1 MEALYIYIAKSSGL
15 IVLFYCAYYFLLRKE
30 TFFNNNR
37 WFLLAGLITSV
48 LLPFFVYTKIVWI
61 DPVPAT
67 DLNFP
72 EVYLSQIPVKNTF
85 EINWNYVILPIYS
98 IGVLV
103 FLLKLIKDFYHLNS
117 VLKAKNIQ
125 QQADYKFIDTS
136 EKIAPFSYFQYI
148 VYNSSMYTSSELENI
163 IEHEKVHSDQ
173 NHSTDV
179 LISQVFCLLFWFNP
193 IIWLYKK
200 AIIQNLEFIA
210 DKEASKKIS
219 NKKAYQYTLLKIT
232 THESCVTITNHF
244 YQSLIKKRIVMLNKN
259 QSKKRNLWK
268 YCVILPAL
276 TTFMLLFQVEII
288 AQEKGSKSTENLNP
302 DKVES
307 IDVFTINKNT
317 TADEIKQR
325 TKTLKEKFN
334 ISAEVSELERNST
347 NEITS
352 ITINLKN
359 EKGVTKIKKTVSPKG
374 IEKIGIIIIKEKNGT
389 ISFNFTDEKP
399 VVTGYKTEDKNI
411 EIRTKNT
418 QTSNLNN
425 DAKTNSDT
433 DTNNNSNVNTN
444 TSVNKDEN
452 IIRITTKNDAKPLIV
467 INGEISSPD
476 LDIKDIDPNRISSI
490 NVLKD
495 SNAKIKYGNSGS
507 NGVIEIITK
516 EKSEESKQK
525 TEIKQNNEW
534 KVTGHK
540 NSDNVLSTVT
550 EDQNINIKKV
560 LIVIDG
566 KITNSSTNDLDPQ
579 NIEQINVL
587 KDPVSISKYGD
598 KGKNGVIEITTK
610 K

>member
-1 MEALYIYIAKSSGL
+1 
-15 IVLFYCAYYFLLRKE
+15 
-30 TFFNNNR
+30 
-37 WFLLAGLITSV
+37 
-48 LLPFFVYTKIVWI
+48 
-61 DPVPAT
+61 
-67 DLNFP
+67 
-72 EVYLSQIPVKNTF
+72 
-85 EINWNYVILPIYS
+85 
-98 IGVLV
+98 
-103 FLLKLIKDFYHLNS
+103 
-117 VLKAKNIQ
+117 
-125 QQADYKFIDTS
+125 
-136 EKIAPFSYFQYI
+136 
-148 VYNSSMYTSSELENI
+148 
-163 IEHEKVHSDQ
+163 
-173 NHSTDV
+173 
-179 LISQVFCLLFWFNP
+179 
-193 IIWLYKK
+193 
-200 AIIQNLEFIA
+200 
-210 DKEASKKIS
+210 
-219 NKKAYQYTLLKIT
+219 
-232 THESCVTITNHF
+232 
-244 YQSLIKKRIVMLNKN
+244 MLNKN

-268 YCVILPAL
+268 YYVILPAL
-276 TTFMLLFQVEII
+276 TTFMFLFQVEII

-452 IIRITTKNDAKPLIV
+452 IIRIATKNDAKPLIV

-525 TEIKQNNEW
+525 TVIKQNNEW

-540 NSDNVLSTVT
+540 NYDNVLSTVT